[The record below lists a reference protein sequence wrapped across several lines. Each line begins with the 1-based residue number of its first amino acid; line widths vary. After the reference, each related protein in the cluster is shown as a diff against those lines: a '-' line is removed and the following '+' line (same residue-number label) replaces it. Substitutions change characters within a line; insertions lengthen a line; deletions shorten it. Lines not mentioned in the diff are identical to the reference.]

1 MKRLWLILLFPMLA
15 GCWDSEN
22 IEDLSHVMGVGIAK
36 SKNNDEIM
44 LTQQILVPPRSVF
57 EKRIKSN

>member
-1 MKRLWLILLFPMLA
+1 MISYLD
-15 GCWDSEN
+15 G
-22 IEDLSHVMGVGIAK
+22 HGVGIAK